1 MPAMIVE
8 DHEDEWSTY
17 KLLRMYIARAHY
29 PGWTG
34 LLFMRKCPAK
44 YLKKRQSNVNAE
56 AIKNKVATYT
66 AHQGDCSP
74 RSKGKMAGTCKG
86 KMGISFPSIIYK
98 RLAHRCGFIN
108 PDKFT
113 GRSARRSGI
122 SKLVNAGVAG
132 KIINQMARH
141 TVDTTNHLYQELH
154 DATYQS
160 ALTASHYTVEL
171 SESNVFLFLLC
182 FFFDFSN
189 LLFNNF

>member
-1 MPAMIVE
+1 MLKLSLSNNTIRDSAMPAMIVE

-122 SKLVNAGVAG
+122 SKLVSL
-132 KIINQMARH
+132 ARSSTRWH
-141 TVDTTNHLYQELH
+141 DTPSIQPTTCIKSYMMLPIR
-154 DATYQS
+154 
-160 ALTASHYTVEL
+160 VL
-171 SESNVFLFLLC
+171 SQHRITLSN
-182 FFFDFSN
+182 
-189 LLFNNF
+189 